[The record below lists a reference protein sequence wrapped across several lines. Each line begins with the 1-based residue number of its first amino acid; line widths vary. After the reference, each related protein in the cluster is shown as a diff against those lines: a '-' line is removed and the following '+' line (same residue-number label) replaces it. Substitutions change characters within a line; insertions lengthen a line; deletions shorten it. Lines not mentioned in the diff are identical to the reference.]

1 MEMVSKFYDKLLA
14 RQSLSSWFCVILG
27 SVILSAGF
35 VLFMKYAMNTAIAK
49 REEKAALKEKERAQT
64 PEVSDNGKGGDQ

>member
-27 SVILSAGF
+27 SVILSGAF
-35 VLFMKYAMNTAIAK
+35 VMFVTRRRKVLG
-49 REEKAALKEKERAQT
+49 
-64 PEVSDNGKGGDQ
+64 VV

>member
-35 VLFMKYAMNTAIAK
+35 VLFMKHMMNSSIAK
-49 REEKAALKEKERAQT
+49 REEKAALKAKAAAEQDAA
-64 PEVSDNGKGGDQ
+64 NGKGGDQA

>member
-1 MEMVSKFYDKLLA
+1 MEMVSKFYDKLFA

-35 VLFMKYAMNTAIAK
+35 VLFMKYAMNRGIAR
-49 REEKAALKEKERAQT
+49 REEKAAARAAAAQT
-64 PEVSDNGKGGDQ
+64 EKGGEK

>member
-35 VLFMKYAMNTAIAK
+35 VLFMKHAMNSYAAK
-49 REEKAALKEKERAQT
+49 REEKAALKARAAEAQARA
-64 PEVSDNGKGGDQ
+64 EAGKGGDQ

>member
-27 SVILSAGF
+27 SVIRLLDSCC
-35 VLFMKYAMNTAIAK
+35 
-49 REEKAALKEKERAQT
+49 
-64 PEVSDNGKGGDQ
+64 S